1 MLVRLRRYFLSGL
14 VVLLPATLTVYLLII
29 IITFADGI
37 LGKYIQPYFMQRFQ
51 FYFRGLSILVGFVFI
66 VIIGFLATNIFG
78 RRLLDFFEG
87 LLLRL
92 PFFRQVYPAIKE
104 IAMFLFSREKL
115 AFQQVAI
122 IEYPR
127 KGMYSMG
134 FLTSESTDAINKLIK
149 TELCNVFI
157 PTTPSPLTGF
167 VVLVPKKEILFPD
180 ISVEEAFKFIIS
192 AGVVNPYGR
201 NGTAV

>member
-1 MLVRLRRYFLSGL
+1 MLARLRRYFLSGL

-37 LGKYIQPYFMQRFQ
+37 LGKYIQPYFADRFG
-51 FYFRGLSILVGFVFI
+51 FYFRGLSIFVGFVFI

-78 RRLLDFFEG
+78 KRLVDFFEG

-134 FLTSESTDAINKLIK
+134 FLTNESTDAINKLTK
-149 TELCNVFI
+149 NELCNVFI